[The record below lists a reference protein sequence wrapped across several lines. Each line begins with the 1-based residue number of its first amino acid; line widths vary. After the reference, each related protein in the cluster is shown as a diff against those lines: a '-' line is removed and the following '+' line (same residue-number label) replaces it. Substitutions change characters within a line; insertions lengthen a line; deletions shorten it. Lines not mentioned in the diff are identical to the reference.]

1 MAKIEEL
8 LNVNENTGINEYI
21 SMPQEH
27 STSGETPWKIS
38 VKIHHLVNDNREK
51 ILEDYSHIDEDEE
64 FFILLIK
71 NIFLHLNNK
80 TDLLNRLDITQ
91 LKKIPPIIYNVAKNT
106 KF

>member
-1 MAKIEEL
+1 
-8 LNVNENTGINEYI
+8 
-21 SMPQEH
+21 MPQEH

-106 KF
+106 FSVQRIVYKSAFLNL